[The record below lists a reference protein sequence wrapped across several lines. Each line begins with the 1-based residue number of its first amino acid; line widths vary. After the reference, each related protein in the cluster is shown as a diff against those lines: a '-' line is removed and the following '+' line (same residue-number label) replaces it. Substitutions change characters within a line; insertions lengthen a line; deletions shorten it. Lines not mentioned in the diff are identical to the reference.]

1 MKRKNIVAM
10 VTSLALV
17 GVVAVGGT
25 LALLTA
31 PTNDVVNTF
40 AVGKGYD
47 QSEPTPDVYLDEA
60 PVTQSK
66 DADTLGDYVETTGDR
81 VEGNTYDKLVEGAYL
96 AKDPQFHIDEKCQV
110 AESWIVAKVSGFN
123 SDPTKTTLKFTDV
136 TDETVTAGV
145 WHKITEDGYEAV
157 TTGNMGDVYY
167 IYSEAVQTCES
178 TADLFQQLQVDTFVF
193 GKDTSPITVTGC
205 AVEGVEGAAFEDM
218 RDSVVEAAKTQLG

>member
-31 PTNDVVNTF
+31 QTNNVVNTF

-47 QSEPTPDVYLDEA
+47 QEEPTPDVYLDEA
-60 PVTQSK
+60 PVVQST
-66 DADTLGDYVETTGDR
+66 DAETLGDYVETTGDR
-81 VEGNTYDKLVEGAYL
+81 VKGNTYGKLVEGAFL
-96 AKDPQFHIDEKCQV
+96 AKDPQFHIAEKCEV

-123 SDPTKTTLKFTDV
+123 TTSGATTLKFTDV
-136 TDETVTAGV
+136 TDDTFSGV
-145 WHKITEDGYEAV
+145 WYKITEDGYVAV
-157 TTGNMGDVYY
+157 TTDNMDNGYY
-167 IYSEAVQTCES
+167 IYSVAVEPGES
-178 TADLFQQLQVDTFVF
+178 TADLFQQLQVDTFVA
-193 GKDTSPITVTGC
+193 GQNPSTITVTGC

-218 RDSVVEAAKTQLG
+218 RDSVVEAAKAQLG

>member
-31 PTNDVVNTF
+31 QTNNVVNTF

-47 QSEPTPDVYLDEA
+47 QSEPNPDVYLDEA
-60 PVTQSK
+60 QVTQSTE
-66 DADTLGDYVETTGDR
+66 AATLGDYVETTGDR
-81 VEGNTYDKLVEGAYL
+81 VESNTYNKLVEDAFL
-96 AKDPQFHIDEKCQV
+96 AKDPQFHIAEKCQV

-123 SDPTKTTLKFTDV
+123 SDPSKTTLKFTDV

-145 WHKITEDGYEAV
+145 WYKITEEGYEAV
-157 TTGNMGDVYY
+157 TTGNMGDGYY
-167 IYSEAVQTCES
+167 IYSVAVKPGES
-178 TADLFQQLQVDTFVF
+178 TADLFQQLQVDTFVA
-193 GKDTSPITVTGC
+193 GQDPSTITVTGC
-205 AVEGVEGAAFEDM
+205 AVEGVEGAAFEAM
-218 RDSVVEAAKTQLG
+218 YDSVVEAAKTQLS